1 MTSPS
6 QHLFWIASSA
16 AGICALVMASLA
28 VTAGLALGGHLGAL
42 RGRSAQVRT
51 LHEACSIA
59 ALLALAV
66 HGLALLGDAYL
77 KPGIAGIAI
86 PFAGAYRPFWTGL
99 GIIGAYGLAALSL
112 SYYARRRIGVAR
124 WRVLHRFVA
133 LFWLLGI
140 VHTLGAGT
148 DTGHAWFLVLLA
160 IVVGPPFA
168 LLAMRWGQ
176 TVDVPVEPSQ
186 GAHPTA

>member
-1 MTSPS
+1 MTDPS
-6 QHLFWIASSA
+6 EHLFWIASRA

-28 VTAGLALGGHLGAL
+28 VTAGLALGGNLGAL
-42 RGRSAQVRT
+42 RGRSAQIRT

-59 ALLALAV
+59 ALVALVV

-77 KPGIAGIAI
+77 KPGIVGIAI
-86 PFAGAYRPFWTGL
+86 PFAGAYRPLWTGL

-112 SYYARRRIGVAR
+112 SYYARARIGVAR

-133 LFWLLGI
+133 LFWLLGV

-148 DTGHAWFLVLLA
+148 DAGRTWFLVLFA
-160 IVVGPPFA
+160 VVVGPPFA

-176 TVDVPVEPSQ
+176 TLDMPVEPTP
-186 GAHPTA
+186 GARRTS